1 MHEIAGNVIR
11 FSNNTAGMEKILKAM
26 IGLLIIPTTK
36 TFRKI
41 TPVSHRLRCKFEYA
55 EKELLIARKIVK
67 FLYVLDAGLKAFE
80 ARKSPKGGVLK
91 WLIVGKWACAFVY
104 AASEAVTILHH
115 MRVLNAAKSWW
126 AKSANHKGAK
136 FYFVSIL
143 FSIMASAYQLW
154 EITTAEHQLRKEK
167 RRIKAHK
174 HAHAMA
180 VGTAT
185 AYAVHHTSSSSSSS
199 DYDSSSSSSS
209 SSDDNHRR
217 WKREQEAAR
226 RRALHQDD
234 HAYPVAASPIESIS
248 SAASPTLNP
257 TILNAEAKLANA
269 AEWERKKLYVDAAKT
284 KQTVLST
291 GSVVTQLMA
300 DCCDLAIPAH
310 KVGWYENKEAVGAAY
325 LISSVLAGSVI
336 WGRVNASHNEEH
348 RRKSHTIQ
356 MVKKETYNINV
367 DEEDRRTGGAST
379 SSSKWDRTKSETRL
393 DTSVHT
399 ERINTSSN
407 VYNTSAHRTHSASG
421 RVQGTSS
428 SSNLGTTLLV
438 GAAGV
443 AAGAAVANAVNSKKK
458 TGYGGWSYD
467 ASQQDGL
474 HTTDW
479 NRTHGHSGGHA
490 SSSHSTT
497 QFDVQTTQIN
507 GQPIQ
512 IVQNDVYD
520 VTVSGSSKTG
530 SKIKDLSS
538 RFGKKSSD
546 SNSIQVVKAE
556 VYNSGALE
564 GRTGEIIQ
572 DLGIVKIGPD
582 GKPIVEDP
590 QAMINMIKNAKQA
603 SDADVAAG
611 GSGQMQFTN
620 SSTSVEGGVTKYT
633 TTTVHRF
640 EETSSSSQQK
650 QQQSSSSYSTSGEV
664 KTQGEAASYYNN
676 TV

>member
-1 MHEIAGNVIR
+1 MHEIAGNIIR
-11 FSNNTAGMEKILKAM
+11 FSNNTAGMEKILKCM

-41 TPVSHRLRCKFEYA
+41 APVSHRVRCKCEYA
-55 EKELLIARKIVK
+55 SKELLIARKVVK
-67 FLYVLDAGLKAFE
+67 FLYVLDAGLKALD
-80 ARKSPKGGVLK
+80 ARKSRKGGVLK
-91 WLIVGKWACAFVY
+91 WLVVGKWACAFVY
-104 AASEAVTILHH
+104 AASEAITILHH
-115 MRVLNAAKSWW
+115 MRVLNSAKSWW

-136 FYFVSIL
+136 FYFVSIC

-154 EITTAEHQLRKEK
+154 EITTAEHQLRKE
-167 RRIKAHK
+167 RRRLKAQK

-185 AYAVHHTSSSSSSS
+185 AYAVHHSSSSSSS
-199 DYDSSSSSSS
+199 DYYSSYSSSSS
-209 SSDDNHRR
+209 SSDDDDYRR
-217 WKREQEAAR
+217 RRRREQEAAR
-226 RRALHQDD
+226 RRALHQD
-234 HAYPVAASPIESIS
+234 HVYPAAASPIESVS

-269 AEWERKKLYVDAAKT
+269 ADWERQKLYVDAAKT
-284 KQTVLST
+284 KRTVLST

-325 LISSVLAGSVI
+325 LISSLLAGSVI

-348 RRKSHTIQ
+348 RRKSHTIH
-356 MVKKETYNINV
+356 MVNKETYNIHV
-367 DEEDRRTGGAST
+367 DEEDRRTGGA

-407 VYNTSAHRTHSASG
+407 VHSTSAHRTHSASG

-467 ASQQDGL
+467 ANQQDGL

-479 NRTHGHSGGHA
+479 NRTHGGGHA
-490 SSSHSTT
+490 SSSHTST
-497 QFDVQTTQIN
+497 QYDVQTTQIN
-507 GQPIQ
+507 DQPIQ

-530 SKIKDLSS
+530 NKIKDLSS
-538 RFGKKSSD
+538 RFGKKSNN
-546 SNSIQVVKAE
+546 SNSVQVVKTE

-564 GRTGEIIQ
+564 GKTGEIIQ

-582 GKPIVEDP
+582 GKPIVEDS
-590 QAMINMIKNAKQA
+590 QAMIDMIKNAKKA

-611 GSGQMQFTN
+611 GTGQMQFSN
-620 SSTSVEGGVTKYT
+620 SSTAVEGGVTKYT

-640 EETSSSSQQK
+640 EETSSSSHQQQQ
-650 QQQSSSSYSTSGEV
+650 QQQSSSSYNTSGGV
-664 KTQGEAASYYNN
+664 QTQGEAASYYNN
-676 TV
+676 TM